1 MGNRGMQR
9 HFVKDVHGTDTQGS
23 GAINQ
28 QNQDLTQL
36 DIGLI
41 TEEDKHP
48 SQAKRASSEVQLGG

>member
-1 MGNRGMQR
+1 MQQC
-9 HFVKDVHGTDTQGS
+9 FAKDVDGTGTQGS

-28 QNQDLTQL
+28 QNQDLTQR